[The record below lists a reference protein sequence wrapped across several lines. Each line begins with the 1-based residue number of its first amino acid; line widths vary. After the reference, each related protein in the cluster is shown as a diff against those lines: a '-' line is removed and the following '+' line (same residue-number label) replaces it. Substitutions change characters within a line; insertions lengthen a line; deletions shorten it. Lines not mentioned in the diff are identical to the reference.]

1 MVENTE
7 SSKPELTS
15 EVKEIKE
22 DPATFERIKAKL
34 EEMKIDFKLTTVSH
48 PSFNSFQHEPVLTS

>member
-7 SSKPELTS
+7 SSGTELTP

-22 DPATFERIKAKL
+22 DPATYERIKAKL
-34 EEMKIDFKLTTVSH
+34 EDMKIDFKLTTVSY
-48 PSFNSFQHEPVLTS
+48 PSSNSFQHEPVLTS